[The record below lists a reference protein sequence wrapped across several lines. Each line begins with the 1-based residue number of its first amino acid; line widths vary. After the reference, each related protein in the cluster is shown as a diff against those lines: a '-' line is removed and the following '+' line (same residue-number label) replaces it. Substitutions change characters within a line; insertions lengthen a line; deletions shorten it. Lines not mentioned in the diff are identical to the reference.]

1 MVYGVGGSKAP
12 CSPSEARD
20 VAAAAGDPSCVFY
33 PRDAAATLH
42 QHDGKGQN
50 KYILPIR
57 QDALKT
63 QFSIKKGGVQ
73 NAIVFEGAALVQ
85 GVRRIVMN
93 KRWHG
98 KKAVVLVDA
107 QALLFAIRKGR
118 SSAYYLAP
126 AVRKVGANC
135 LAADLRIFPGY
146 IPSIWNPPDPA
157 SRGLGSTAKHHKQPK
172 SSERNHFLDHLHSV
186 SRSVR
191 HLKKRGAWPVASGT
205 NSSWRSSNSS
215 SMYGQP
221 FC

>member
-1 MVYGVGGSKAP
+1 M
-12 CSPSEARD
+12 C
-20 VAAAAGDPSCVFY
+20 FY
-33 PRDAAATLH
+33 SRDAAATLH
-42 QHDGKGQN
+42 QHDGKGQT
-50 KYILPIR
+50 KYILPVR
-57 QDALKT
+57 QDSFKA
-63 QFSIKKGGVQ
+63 QFSIKKEGVQ
-73 NAIVFEGAALVQ
+73 NVMVFEGAALVQ

-126 AVRKVGANC
+126 VVRKVGASC
-135 LAADLRIFPGY
+135 LAADLRSFPGY
-146 IPSIWNPPDPA
+146 IPSIWNPSDPA
-157 SRGLGSTAKHHKQPK
+157 SRGLVSTAKHHKH

-191 HLKKRGAWPVASGT
+191 HLKKLGAWPVASGT

-221 FC
+221 LC